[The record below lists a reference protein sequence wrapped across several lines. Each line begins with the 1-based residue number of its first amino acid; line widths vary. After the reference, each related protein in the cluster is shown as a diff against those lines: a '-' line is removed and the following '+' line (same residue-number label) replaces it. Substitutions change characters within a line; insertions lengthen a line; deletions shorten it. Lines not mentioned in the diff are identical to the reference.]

1 MEGEV
6 KMEKLKNKMIDFL
19 RTEVSQRGFE
29 RVVFGL
35 SGGLDS
41 AVVAYLCHEAFGAN
55 AKAILMPTSQSS
67 KQHYQDA
74 LKIIRK
80 LLLSYEVINLE
91 KFENIFLSYKD
102 MNSLRFGNLCA
113 RTRMM
118 ILYDIASRD
127 KALVIGT
134 SNKSERILGYGTIYG
149 DLACAI
155 NPIGEIYKSD
165 LYVFAKHLGIPNEI
179 IQKKPSADLY
189 KGQSD
194 EKELGYSYEKIDGF
208 LKKILKNNKDIYNLV
223 LDSAIIDD
231 EYSQEFI
238 QSILERIQKNRF
250 KLGVSKVFNP

>member
-1 MEGEV
+1 MEGKV

-67 KQHYQDA
+67 KQHYKDA

-194 EKELGYSYEKIDGF
+194 EKELGFSYEKIDGF